1 MEIINFMMNKKL
13 KLLLKRLLSSILIL
27 FLVITMVFI
36 LIRISPGNPAQKYIS
51 PKLSPELAQQV
62 RNSFNLDESI
72 AVQYINFLKNIAS
85 GDFGISYEYRM
96 PVMKVVLEFLPVT
109 LLLAFLSI
117 ILQIILGYYTAI
129 LAIKSKNKFTDRI
142 LRKLS
147 MVLYVTPGFVLGLIL
162 IYIFSVQLDL
172 LPSGSFKSY
181 FFDELSLIGKL
192 RDVFSHLLLP
202 LLTLS
207 LPGAALF
214 FNYFR
219 DGIEEVL
226 QKDFVLYLRA
236 SGVRE
241 KIIFRKHVL
250 PNSLKPV
257 LSIAGIELGFLLS
270 GTLVTE
276 VIFSL
281 PGMGKLMVTSILS
294 RDYPLVIACAF
305 VSAVFIIFSNFI
317 FDLIKVK
324 FDRRIWKEILS

>member
-1 MEIINFMMNKKL
+1 MEIINSMMNKKL

-36 LIRISPGNPAQKYIS
+36 LIRISPGDPTQKYIS

-62 RNSFNLDESI
+62 RNSFNLDKSI
-72 AVQYINFLKNIAS
+72 AAQYINFLKNIIS
-85 GDFGISYEYRM
+85 GDLGISYEYRM

-117 ILQIILGYYTAI
+117 ILQIILGYFTAI
-129 LAIKSKNKFTDRI
+129 LAIKRKNKFTDRI
-142 LRKLS
+142 LRKSS

-192 RDVFSHLLLP
+192 KDIFSHLLLP
-202 LLTLS
+202 VLTLS

-219 DGIEEVL
+219 DEIEEVL
-226 QKDFVLYLRA
+226 QKEFVLYLRA
-236 SGVRE
+236 NGVNE

-270 GTLVTE
+270 GTLITE

-281 PGMGKLMVTSILS
+281 PGMGKLMVASILS

-324 FDRRIWKEILS
+324 VDKRIWEEILS

>member
-1 MEIINFMMNKKL
+1 MEIINSMMNKKL
-13 KLLLKRLLSSILIL
+13 KLVLKRLLSSILIL

-36 LIRISPGNPAQKYIS
+36 LIRISPGDPAQKYIS

-62 RNSFNLDESI
+62 RSSFNLDESI
-72 AVQYINFLKNIAS
+72 AAQYINFLKNIAS

-96 PVMKVVLEFLPVT
+96 PVMKVVIEFLPVT

-117 ILQIILGYYTAI
+117 ILQIILGYYTAR
-129 LAIKSKNKFTDRI
+129 LAIKRKNKFTDII
-142 LRKLS
+142 LRKSS

-192 RDVFSHLLLP
+192 KDIFSHLLLP
-202 LLTLS
+202 VLTLS
-207 LPGAALF
+207 LTGAALF

-226 QKDFVLYLRA
+226 HKDFILYLRA
-236 SGVRE
+236 SGVSE

-270 GTLVTE
+270 GTLITE

-281 PGMGKLMVTSILS
+281 PGMGKLMVASILS

-324 FDRRIWKEILS
+324 VDKRIWKEILS

>member
-1 MEIINFMMNKKL
+1 MNKKL
-13 KLLLKRLLSSILIL
+13 KLILKRLLSSILIL

-36 LIRISPGNPAQKYIS
+36 LVRISPGDPAQKYIS

-62 RNSFNLDESI
+62 RNSFNLDEPI
-72 AVQYINFLKNIAS
+72 TVQYINFLKNIAS

-96 PVMKVVLEFLPVT
+96 PVIKVVLEFLPVT

-117 ILQIILGYYTAI
+117 MLQIILGYYSAI
-129 LAIKSKNKFTDRI
+129 LAIKRKNNFTDRI
-142 LRKLS
+142 LRKS
-147 MVLYVTPGFVLGLIL
+147 SIVLYVTPGFVLGVIL

-181 FFDELSLIGKL
+181 FFDELSLFGKL
-192 RDVFSHLLLP
+192 IDIFSHLLLP
-202 LLTLS
+202 VLTLS

-226 QKDFVLYLRA
+226 QKDFVLYLKA
-236 SGVRE
+236 SGVSE

-270 GTLVTE
+270 GTLVAE

-281 PGMGKLMVTSILS
+281 PGMGRLMVTSILS
-294 RDYPLVIACAF
+294 RDFPLVIACAF
-305 VSAVFIIFSNFI
+305 VTAVFIIFSNFI

-324 FDRRIWKEILS
+324 VDKRIWKEILS

>member
-1 MEIINFMMNKKL
+1 MMNKKL
-13 KLLLKRLLSSILIL
+13 KLVLKRLLSSILIL

-36 LIRISPGNPAQKYIS
+36 LIRISPGDPAQKYIS

-62 RNSFNLDESI
+62 RSSFNLDESI
-72 AVQYINFLKNIAS
+72 AAQYINFLKNIAS

-96 PVMKVVLEFLPVT
+96 PVMKVVIEFLPVT
-109 LLLAFLSI
+109 LLLALLSI

-129 LAIKSKNKFTDRI
+129 IAIKRKNKFTDRM
-142 LRKLS
+142 LRKSS

-192 RDVFSHLLLP
+192 KDIFSHLLLP
-202 LLTLS
+202 VLTLS

-226 QKDFVLYLRA
+226 HKDFILYLRA
-236 SGVRE
+236 SGVSE

-270 GTLVTE
+270 GTLITE

-281 PGMGKLMVTSILS
+281 PGMGKLMVASILS

-324 FDRRIWKEILS
+324 VDKRIWKEILS

>member
-1 MEIINFMMNKKL
+1 MMNKKL
-13 KLLLKRLLSSILIL
+13 KLVLKRLLSSILIL

-36 LIRISPGNPAQKYIS
+36 LIRISPGDPAQKYIS

-62 RNSFNLDESI
+62 RSSFNLDESI
-72 AVQYINFLKNIAS
+72 AAQYINFLKNIAS

-96 PVMKVVLEFLPVT
+96 PVMKVVIEFLPVT

-117 ILQIILGYYTAI
+117 ILQIILGYYTAR
-129 LAIKSKNKFTDRI
+129 LAIKRKNKFTDII
-142 LRKLS
+142 LRKSS

-192 RDVFSHLLLP
+192 KDIFSHLLLP
-202 LLTLS
+202 VLTLS

-226 QKDFVLYLRA
+226 HKDFILYLRA
-236 SGVRE
+236 SGVSE

-270 GTLVTE
+270 GTLITE

-281 PGMGKLMVTSILS
+281 PGMGKLMVASILS

-324 FDRRIWKEILS
+324 VDKRIWKEILS